1 MKSTGV
7 YTGHFLFAS
16 LFADEGAII
25 TEVIDLEPLCEPDAL
40 RFSFETP
47 GWYLLGGLLSLLAVL
62 LFFKWLK
69 SYRKNAYRR
78 EALRNLRIIE
88 DKSYNQKDVLCLNDV
103 LVLLKWVAIKAF
115 GRQQVAQLHGKDWL
129 EFLESKGK
137 NTPFTHYKQQ
147 IVNTLYDTIA
157 VDMKEKKSL
166 MELSKK
172 WIKTH
177 A

>member
-1 MKSTGV
+1 MT
-7 YTGHFLFAS
+7 
-16 LFADEGAII
+16 
-25 TEVIDLEPLCEPDAL
+25 IDLGPLYEPDAL

-69 SYRKNAYRR
+69 RYRKNAYRR

-88 DKSYNQKDVLCLNDV
+88 DKFYNQKDVLCLNDV
-103 LVLLKWVAIKAF
+103 LVLLKLVAIKAF

-137 NTPFTHYKQQ
+137 NTPFTHYKQH
-147 IVNTLYDTIA
+147 IVNTLYDTIE
-157 VDMKEKKSL
+157 VDVKEKKAL